1 MHSKCNCTN
10 GNGGSR
16 SHNRAVFW
24 RQKST
29 EKVQGNKERRTTKRG
44 VNVEA
49 NYSRSYED
57 RSTQQTLR
65 PTRKWWRRGELHHE
79 GGLTARKL
87 LILHN
92 AHHAQDAQNAVGRYK
107 TEKKS
112 SS

>member
-10 GNGGSR
+10 GNGGSC

-57 RSTQQTLR
+57 RSTQQTLI
-65 PTRKWWRRGELHHE
+65 PTGKWWRRGELNPRPRS
-79 GGLTARKL
+79 LATRS
-87 LILHN
+87 LH
-92 AHHAQDAQNAVGRYK
+92 AYPVPKVSPAELRTGK
-107 TEKKS
+107 TRCQLVR
-112 SS
+112 